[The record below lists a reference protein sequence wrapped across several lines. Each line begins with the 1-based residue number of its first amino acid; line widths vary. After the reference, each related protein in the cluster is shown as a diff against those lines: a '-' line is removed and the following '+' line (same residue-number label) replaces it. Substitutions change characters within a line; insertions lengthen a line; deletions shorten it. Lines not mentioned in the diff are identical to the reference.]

1 MAQHWIGWNSYNLPQ
16 HFAHMLNGFSY
27 YKTGIRGAFSPSLW
41 NKQISN
47 QDKNQQEG
55 LRSQSYL
62 SAAWP
67 VMANRHFN
75 SEAQFLSSL
84 QIYLA
89 CVKPIQL
96 QVWILTTEE
105 HQQSMFKVVNPHSQK
120 YQSSPSSTMGQ
131 PHMEPEGHKDWKGK
145 DREAERWAH
154 TLPAQQG
161 ACNKLVFTSSGKR
174 FSVTVVWGFLEEL
187 SYERRV

>member
-96 QVWILTTEE
+96 QVWILTIEE
-105 HQQSMFKVVNPHSQK
+105 HQQSMFRVVNPHSQK
-120 YQSSPSSTMGQ
+120 YSHLLPPPWTSPTWSQRDTRIGRGRMGKQ
-131 PHMEPEGHKDWKGK
+131 RGEPTPCPLSKE
-145 DREAERWAH
+145 
-154 TLPAQQG
+154 PAI
-161 ACNKLVFTSSGKR
+161 NW
-174 FSVTVVWGFLEEL
+174 FSPPQVRDSQLQ
-187 SYERRV
+187 